1 MPSTINKNFDIRQ
14 TNIAKGLACLFLLW
28 HHLFFDSTKDYEL
41 FAPIV
46 TTSSGKPVA
55 CIIAAICKVCV
66 AMFLILSGYGMN
78 CVLNNNV
85 NPDCLMKSSINI
97 SLKQL
102 WKLWA
107 NYIFIFVLFVP
118 WQFIFNHMPYTCW
131 QDCVVDILG
140 VSYIFLGK
148 HTMNA
153 TWWYM
158 SIAILSYIV
167 TPIFYFLFNKNRG
180 LTIILMVTAMG
191 LFAQVSYIYWVVFY
205 FCGFILCEYRYFD
218 IIASWYT
225 KMKALKIIGMI
236 ACIGLIIY
244 FRRLYNPL
252 VLDLPLAVIMITLS
266 YLFLSKIKLISGIF
280 GFIGKHSG
288 NIFMFHTFIYYY
300 DFQSII
306 YAPRYSPLIFLLL
319 LLICLGVS
327 VLIEILKKSILFS
340 KFVEYVGNS
349 IVSPKRSQN

>member
-1 MPSTINKNFDIRQ
+1 MFYKSS
-14 TNIAKGLACLFLLW
+14 NI
-28 HHLFFDSTKDYEL
+28 YEL
-41 FAPIV
+41 ITPIISTNDGIPIV
-46 TTSSGKPVA
+46 CKLAPV
-55 CIIAAICKVCV
+55 CKICV

-78 CVLNNNV
+78 IVLKKAVINNTYSFKMSIKI
-85 NPDCLMKSSINI
+85 CLRQI
-97 SLKQL
+97 

-107 NYIFIFVLFVP
+107 NYIFVFILFVP
-118 WQFIFNHMPYTCW
+118 WQYLFGHWPYRNW
-131 QDCVVDILG
+131 WDCIIDFFGL
-140 VSYIFLGK
+140 SFLFGTP
-148 HTMNA
+148 TMNA

-244 FRRLYNPL
+244 FRRVYNPL

-288 NIFMFHTFIYYY
+288 NIFMFHTFIYCY